1 MQKRNL
7 LKNVFLCILG
17 AFLFCFVACK
27 SAPVSVEVRPLDI
40 LDEKSSFY
48 IAIPKDVDS
57 ILVQSIIQNNVNGI
71 SEKNAKLICDN
82 INTIYC
88 GLNRSKNKTTIQ
100 ASIDASIPQ
109 KYVSKV
115 LNKKNG
121 FTSSKFIPEKST
133 NEYVIYSNDALDISF
148 PSSKIACLGRN
159 VENMITNYDVI
170 FSTAQSDYLSN
181 EYSPLDSDLYDYL
194 AGAKDEI
201 RFYANKPQSFLTIL
215 TGTNLDLRLI
225 DVSGSFVVDSKH
237 DNQYLLNLHFNFKN
251 EKFLKA
257 GRAILMLAFG
267 LTDSQS
273 EINGN
278 HFYVKGIKIQ
288 KEQLYKILVF

>member
-1 MQKRNL
+1 MIKLNSFI
-7 LKNVFLCILG
+7 KKI
-17 AFLFCFVACK
+17 FLFSVVLCSFIACK

-48 IAIPKDVDS
+48 LAIPKSVDP
-57 ILVQSIIQNNVNGI
+57 ILFQSIIQNNVNGI

-100 ASIDASIPQ
+100 ATIDASIPQ

-115 LNKKNG
+115 LSKKNG
-121 FTSSKFIPEKST
+121 FTNSKFIPEKSI
-133 NEYVIYSNDALDISF
+133 NEYVIYSNEAIDISF
-148 PSSKIACLGRN
+148 PSSKVACLGRN

-181 EYSPLDSDLYDYL
+181 EYSSLNSDLYEYL

-225 DVSGSFVVDSKH
+225 EVTGSFVVDSKH

-273 EINGN
+273 EIDGN

>member
-1 MQKRNL
+1 MQKHNL

-17 AFLFCFVACK
+17 TFLLCFVACK
-27 SAPVSVEVRPLDI
+27 SSPIAVDVRPLDI
-40 LDEKSSFY
+40 LDEKSAFY
-48 IAIPKDVDS
+48 LAIPKDVDP

-82 INTIYC
+82 VNTIYC
-88 GLNRSKNKTTIQ
+88 GLNRSKNKTAIQ

-115 LNKKNG
+115 LTKKNG
-121 FTSSKFIPEKST
+121 FTSSKFVPEKST

-148 PSSKIACLGRN
+148 PSSKVACLGRN

-181 EYSPLDSDLYDYL
+181 EYSALDSDLYDYL

-225 DVSGSFVVDSKH
+225 DVSGSFVVDPKH

-273 EINGN
+273 EIDGN